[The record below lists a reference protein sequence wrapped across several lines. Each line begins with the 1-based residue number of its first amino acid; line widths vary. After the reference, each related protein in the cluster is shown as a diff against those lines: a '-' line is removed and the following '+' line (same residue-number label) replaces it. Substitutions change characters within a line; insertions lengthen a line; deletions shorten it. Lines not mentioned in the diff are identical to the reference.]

1 MENLFNIKFFAFF
14 AVKIRRGPQNPKIL
28 CEPYAVARQDLG
40 ESGLRP
46 SLHTIT
52 TSGNI
57 QYRISCLMSAK
68 KIIGFKIFSAFQ

>member
-14 AVKIRRGPQNPKIL
+14 AVKIRRGPQNTKIL

-52 TSGNI
+52 TYGNYNI
-57 QYRISCLMSAK
+57 VLAVACLQRMS
-68 KIIGFKIFSAFQ
+68 FSHKYD